1 MPVFFNYFISFMVV
15 ILLSCKEDDYF
26 AVPVFFGHPHAP
38 FSLAELL
45 RLDPFG
51 AAVAEKPTYGRWN
64 TPE

>member
-15 ILLSCKEDDYF
+15 ILLSCKEDDFF
-26 AVPVFFGHPHAP
+26 AVPVFFGHPRAP

-45 RLDPFG
+45 RLDLFR

-64 TPE
+64 APE

>member
-1 MPVFFNYFISFMVV
+1 MVV